1 MKRHL
6 TNKQLNYLA
15 WKRYWTKVRKA
26 AWARMP
32 DKMEAIRKE
41 ATAVAKTVK
50 DEKND
55 KIREAM
61 TTWPSTLDTA
71 TLREYILKDFS
82 YSGKVSSLI
91 WRMRRHGMMEFRT
104 DGLWHN
110 LCHLPAALASEDSPD
125 KDEPQPQGDS
135 QRPDRPDQGG
145 QVV

>member
-32 DKMEAIRKE
+32 EKMEAIRKQ

-55 KIREAM
+55 RIREAM
-61 TTWPSTLDTA
+61 TNWPSTLDTA

-135 QRPDRPDQGG
+135 QRPDGPDQGG

>member
-32 DKMEAIRKE
+32 DKMEAIRKQ

-61 TTWPSTLDTA
+61 TTWPSKMDTA

-82 YSGKVSSLI
+82 YSGKLSSLI
-91 WRMRRHGMMEFRT
+91 WRMRRHGMMEFKT

-135 QRPDRPDQGG
+135 QRPDGPDQGG

>member
-6 TNKQLNYLA
+6 TSKQLNYLA

-32 DKMEAIRKE
+32 EKMEAIRKE
-41 ATAVAKTVK
+41 ATSVAKTVK

-91 WRMRRHGMMEFRT
+91 WRMRRHGMMEFKT

-135 QRPDRPDQGG
+135 QRPDGPDQGG

>member
-32 DKMEAIRKE
+32 EKMEAIRKE

-61 TTWPSTLDTA
+61 TTWPSTLNTA

-91 WRMRRHGMMEFRT
+91 WRMRRHGMMEFKT

>member
-32 DKMEAIRKE
+32 DKMEAIRKQ

-71 TLREYILKDFS
+71 TLREHILRDFT
-82 YSGKVSSLI
+82 YKGKMSSLI

-110 LCHLPAALASEDSPD
+110 LCHLPAE
-125 KDEPQPQGDS
+125 
-135 QRPDRPDQGG
+135 
-145 QVV
+145 